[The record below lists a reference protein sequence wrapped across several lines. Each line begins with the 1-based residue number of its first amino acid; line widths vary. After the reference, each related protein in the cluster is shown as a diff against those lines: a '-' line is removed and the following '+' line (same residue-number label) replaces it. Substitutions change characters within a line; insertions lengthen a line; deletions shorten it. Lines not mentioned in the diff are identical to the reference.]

1 MCMLCILVDLCV
13 VQFRQRYCV
22 VLDKVFNLA
31 VKRVED
37 RWVGGNNGGLVAITA
52 CQVLRG
58 DYCDRHF
65 VGAYQNNLAVVVC
78 EVGVLDDLREK
89 SP

>member
-37 RWVGGNNGGLVAITA
+37 RGVGGYDGGLVAVTA
-52 CQVLRG
+52 GEVLRG
-58 DYCDRHF
+58 DDCYGHCS
-65 VGAYQNNLAVVVC
+65 GLNQNNLAMVVG
-78 EVGVLDDLREK
+78 EVGVFDDLREEC
-89 SP
+89 P